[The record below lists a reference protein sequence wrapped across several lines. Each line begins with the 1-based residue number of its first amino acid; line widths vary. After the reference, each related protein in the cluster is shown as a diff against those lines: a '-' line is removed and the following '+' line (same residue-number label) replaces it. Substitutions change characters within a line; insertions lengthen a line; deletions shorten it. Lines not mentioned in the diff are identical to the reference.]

1 MLLQLFWCSIF
12 NFKMN
17 FSKQIFAYIKI
28 IRPINVSITFFVV
41 VVAILISQKE
51 DVDKVVILLSSL
63 AAAFIAGA
71 GNIINDIYDIETDK
85 ISHPKRVLVIGEIT
99 KKKAWYLY
107 LTLNSCSAFI
117 AASLS
122 LMLLVIALSTA
133 FLLFIYSAYLK
144 RLPLI
149 GNIVVSLITGL
160 AFVYGGFAANNP
172 AAAIIPAVFAFLINM
187 IREIVKDIQDVEG
200 DLKLKYKTYPIKFGI
215 DNSKRLIVIIT
226 FILIVVTFYPFF
238 TELYK
243 IEYFIIVMV
252 FINPLLLL
260 CLNLLFDRKRDS
272 NLFYVNNIL
281 KLNMVLGLISIY
293 LSK

>member
-17 FSKQIFAYIKI
+17 LSKQIFAYIKI
-28 IRPINVSITFFVV
+28 IRPLNVLITFFAV

-51 DVDKVVILLSSL
+51 NIDKTIILLSSL
-63 AAAFIAGA
+63 AAAFTAGA

-85 ISHPKRVLVIGEIT
+85 ISHPNRVLVIGEIT

-107 LTLNSCSAFI
+107 LALNISSAFI

-122 LMLLVIALSTA
+122 PMLLVIVFITTI
-133 FLLFIYSAYLK
+133 LLFIYAAYLK

-160 AFVYGGFAANNP
+160 AFIYGGFVSNNP
-172 AAAIIPAVFAFLINM
+172 FAAIIPAVFAFLINL
-187 IREIVKDIQDVEG
+187 IREIVKDIQDIEG
-200 DLKLKYKTYPIKFGI
+200 DLKLNYKTYPIRFGI
-215 DNSKRLIVIIT
+215 NNSKRFIVLIT
-226 FILIVVTFYPFF
+226 FVLIAFTFYPFF
-238 TELYK
+238 TDLYK

-252 FINPLLLL
+252 FVNPLLLL
-260 CLNLLFDRKRDS
+260 CLKLLFDRKRDN
-272 NLFYVNNIL
+272 NLSYVSNIL

-293 LSK
+293 LGK

>member
-1 MLLQLFWCSIF
+1 
-12 NFKMN
+12 MN
-17 FSKQIFAYIKI
+17 LSKQIFAYIKI
-28 IRPINVSITFFVV
+28 IRPLNVLITFFVV

-51 DVDKVVILLSSL
+51 NIDKTIILLSSL
-63 AAAFIAGA
+63 AAAFTAGA

-85 ISHPKRVLVIGEIT
+85 ISHPNRVLVIGEIT

-107 LTLNSCSAFI
+107 SALNISSAFI

-122 LMLLVIALSTA
+122 PMLLVIVFITTI
-133 FLLFIYSAYLK
+133 LLFIYAAYLK

-160 AFVYGGFAANNP
+160 AFIYGGFVSNNP
-172 AAAIIPAVFAFLINM
+172 VAAIIPAIFAFLINL
-187 IREIVKDIQDVEG
+187 IREIVKDIQDIEG
-200 DLKLKYKTYPIKFGI
+200 DLKLNYKTYPIRFGI
-215 DNSKRLIVIIT
+215 NNSKRFILLIT
-226 FILIVVTFYPFF
+226 FVLIAFTFYPFF

-252 FINPLLLL
+252 FVNPLLLF
-260 CLNLLFDRKRDS
+260 CLKLLFDHKRDN
-272 NLFYVNNIL
+272 NLSYVSNIL

-293 LSK
+293 LGK